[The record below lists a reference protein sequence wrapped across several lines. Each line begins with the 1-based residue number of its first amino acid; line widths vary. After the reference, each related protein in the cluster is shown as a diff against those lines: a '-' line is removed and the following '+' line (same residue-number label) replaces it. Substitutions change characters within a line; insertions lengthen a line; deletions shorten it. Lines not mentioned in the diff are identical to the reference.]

1 MLLIAIGGLAAAG
14 GVALGWWD
22 ARAIRATEIFGR
34 EIMADRTLAGWSGWS
49 GALGLVAGLASVIL
63 GVAGALGVGWL
74 PRPRLCHLALVCGLL
89 ALAAVAAGLAQG
101 PSVAASA
108 LAGLGTSVE
117 ASPAGGIVVSGLG
130 ALLTAA
136 GGALGRSAGPSVRPG

>member
-1 MLLIAIGGLAAAG
+1 M
-14 GVALGWWD
+14 
-22 ARAIRATEIFGR
+22 R
-34 EIMADRTLAGWSGWS
+34 
-49 GALGLVAGLASVIL
+49 
-63 GVAGALGVGWL
+63 
-74 PRPRLCHLALVCGLL
+74 
-89 ALAAVAAGLAQG
+89 QG